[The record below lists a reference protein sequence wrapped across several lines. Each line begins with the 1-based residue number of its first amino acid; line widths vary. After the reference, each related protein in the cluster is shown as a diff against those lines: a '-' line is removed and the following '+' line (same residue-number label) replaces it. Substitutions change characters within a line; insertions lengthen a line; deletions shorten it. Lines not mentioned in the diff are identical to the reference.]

1 MSLHPEMAWQL
12 ARRKAEEAQSRIS
25 LAPAI
30 REASLERQAR
40 VVTFRARLLKIRRAG
55 PKPATTQRGTAG
67 RSCVRADV
75 PGRTNR

>member
-30 REASLERQAR
+30 REASLERQSR
-40 VVTFRARLLKIRRAG
+40 VCTFRARLRKVRRAG
-55 PKPATTQRGTAG
+55 PKPATARRGTAV
-67 RSCVRADV
+67 RSGVRADV